1 MTNAEN
7 RELQVREKQEVAG
20 AAEQTKPGPVFIPAV
35 DIYETENEVILMADM
50 SGVTAENLNIDLREN
65 TLTLSGEIEPFETAD
80 EEDIS
85 IEYEVGRYFRQ
96 FTISEAI
103 DQEKIKADLKN
114 GVLQLT
120 LPKAEKIKPR
130 KITVTT

>member
-1 MTNAEN
+1 MANTEN
-7 RELQVREKQEVAG
+7 RELQVRGKHEVSG
-20 AAEQTKPGPVFIPAV
+20 PAEQTKPGPVFIPAV
-35 DIYETENEVILMADM
+35 DIYETENEVILMADL
-50 SGVTAENLNIDLREN
+50 SGVTADNLSIDLREN
-65 TLTLSGEIEPFETAD
+65 TLTLSGEIAPFETAD
-80 EEDIS
+80 EEDIA

-96 FTISEAI
+96 FTISEVI

-120 LPKAEKIKPR
+120 LPKAEKTKPR